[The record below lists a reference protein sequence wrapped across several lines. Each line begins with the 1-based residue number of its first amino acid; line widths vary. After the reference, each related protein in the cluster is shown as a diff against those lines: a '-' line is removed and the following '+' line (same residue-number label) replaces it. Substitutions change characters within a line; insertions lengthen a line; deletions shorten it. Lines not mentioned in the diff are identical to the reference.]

1 MAAKTKAKIKRPTKP
16 VKRSAGKATS
26 NHKSSVS
33 KVKPTR
39 HVARKAAKSLPKAAA
54 KHAGAVESAV
64 NSRSHESQS
73 KGAASQK
80 SRTKDSS
87 SAIHAYE
94 ASIKHMH
101 AEEYERAIKG
111 FREIISQHNDEPE
124 IQERARVLMHAAEK
138 KLQEKSRMVL
148 RSADDH
154 YNMGIAEMN
163 RRQLDAAMQHLQHAL
178 KLTPK
183 GDHVLYAMAV
193 VNALKGNRDDALSYL
208 KQAVQYRPENRFLAA
223 RDNDFE
229 TLIEDPEFKQ
239 LVTPPEK

>member
-1 MAAKTKAKIKRPTKP
+1 VASKP
-16 VKRSAGKATS
+16 
-26 NHKSSVS
+26 
-33 KVKPTR
+33 
-39 HVARKAAKSLPKAAA
+39 AA
-54 KHAGAVESAV
+54 KHAGAVESV
-64 NSRSHESQS
+64 DSSRSHESQS
-73 KGAASQK
+73 KGAAIQK
-80 SRTKDSS
+80 GRTKDSS
-87 SAIHAYE
+87 SSAVHAYE
-94 ASIKHMH
+94 ASLKLMH

-111 FREIISQHNDEPE
+111 FRDILAQHNDEPE

-154 YNMGIAEMN
+154 YNMGIAELN

-193 VNALKGNRDDALSYL
+193 VNALNGNREEALSSL
-208 KQAVQYRPENRFLAA
+208 KLAIQYRPENRFLAA
-223 RDNDFE
+223 RDTDFDA
-229 TLIEDPEFKQ
+229 LIEDSEFKQ

>member
-1 MAAKTKAKIKRPTKP
+1 MAAKTKTKIKRSAKP
-16 VKRSAGKATS
+16 VKRSGGKSTS
-26 NHKSSVS
+26 NHKSNVS
-33 KVKPTR
+33 KVKANR
-39 HVARKAAKSLPKAAA
+39 HVARKAAKGSTKPAV
-54 KHAGAVESAV
+54 KHAGAVESV
-64 NSRSHESQS
+64 DNSRSHESQP
-73 KGAASQK
+73 KGAAIQK

-94 ASIKHMH
+94 ASLKLMH

-111 FREIISQHNDEPE
+111 FRELIAQHHDEPE

-154 YNMGIAEMN
+154 YNMGIAELN

-193 VNALKGNRDDALSYL
+193 VNAVTGNRDEALSYL
-208 KQAVQYRPENRFLAA
+208 KQAIQYRPENRFLAA
-223 RDNDFE
+223 RDNDFD
-229 TLIEDPEFKQ
+229 TLVEDPEFKQ
-239 LVTPPEK
+239 LVAPPEK

>member
-1 MAAKTKAKIKRPTKP
+1 MAAKTKAKIKRAAKP
-16 VKRSAGKATS
+16 VKRSGGKSTS
-26 NHKSSVS
+26 NRKSTVS
-33 KVKPTR
+33 KVKANR
-39 HVARKAAKSLPKAAA
+39 HVARKAAKASSKPAV
-54 KHAGAVESAV
+54 KHAAAVESV
-64 NSRSHESQS
+64 DNSRSHESQS
-73 KGAASQK
+73 KGAAIQK

-94 ASIKHMH
+94 ASLKLMH

-111 FREIISQHNDEPE
+111 FRELIAQHNDEPE

-138 KLQEKSRMVL
+138 KLHEKSRMVL

-154 YNMGIAEMN
+154 YNIGIAELN

-193 VNALKGNRDDALSYL
+193 VNGLKGNRDEALSYL
-208 KQAVQYRPENRFLAA
+208 KQAIQYRPENRFLAA
-223 RDNDFE
+223 RDNDFD
-229 TLIEDPEFKQ
+229 TLIEDPEFRQ
-239 LVTPPEK
+239 LVAPPEK

>member
-1 MAAKTKAKIKRPTKP
+1 MAAKTKAKIKRSTKP
-16 VKRSAGKATS
+16 VKRSGSKATS
-26 NHKSSVS
+26 NHKSTVS
-33 KVKPTR
+33 KVKPNR
-39 HVARKAAKSLPKAAA
+39 HVARKAAKGSPKPAT
-54 KHAGAVESAV
+54 KHAGSVESAD

-73 KGAASQK
+73 KGAAIQK
-80 SRTKDSS
+80 SRTKDST

-94 ASIKHMH
+94 ASIKLMH

-111 FREIISQHNDEPE
+111 FREIAAQHHDEPE

-154 YNMGIAEMN
+154 YNMGIAELN

-193 VNALKGNRDDALSYL
+193 VNALKGNRDDALSNL